1 MKSKIRLAFM
11 LTLSILALPLS
22 LTAAAQPAPQRFKV
36 DLGVLTPGA
45 GEVLRITISP
55 LTIPHGAAET
65 AAISVRLRWMQ
76 YGAEGCTGMPAVCRH
91 MVVSQGSTPVTMM
104 DPDEALS
111 LDFQGT
117 GAGVRLIVESDSR
130 DVRVNAVI
138 LDAAGNIV
146 AVCCSGTLGS

>member
-1 MKSKIRLAFM
+1 
-11 LTLSILALPLS
+11 
-22 LTAAAQPAPQRFKV
+22 
-36 DLGVLTPGA
+36 
-45 GEVLRITISP
+45 
-55 LTIPHGAAET
+55 
-65 AAISVRLRWMQ
+65 
-76 YGAEGCTGMPAVCRH
+76 